1 MPRGS
6 RSDCNPILVDDKGND
21 VRVLERIPFVRGNF
35 DESWLQELIRKTPNL
50 IPSGEFEAIFSNLA
64 AIGREVG
71 TAVGPID
78 NMFISADGYLV
89 LIETKLWRNPEARRE
104 VVGQILDY
112 AKELA
117 RWTFEDLDQTVRDYT
132 RRYDGRGMGVIELMK
147 QRFGLTDAEE
157 ISMVDSIMKNI
168 RQGRFLL
175 LIIGDGIRESVED
188 MVEYLNQNPQI
199 QFTLGL
205 VEIKVYRLQD
215 GDVERRL
222 AIPQIVMRT
231 REMTRAV
238 VIVEGGAGANIH
250 IDLPTVSPAVA
261 ANSGSNIEEAVF
273 FSELENAAGTKVAEA
288 VRQFKE
294 ECLAMG
300 CVVEWKKSSFVV
312 KLSDPSGSRKRLTLL
327 VINKNGSGY
336 GGWLPDQ
343 LEGVGLSR
351 SLADGHYSRI
361 SKGLFPLEDEEQ
373 AIRHFLDRGFSA
385 AEFLENWQK
394 VLLAMRNSV
403 DEISRSGEL

>member
-231 REMTRAV
+231 REVTRAV

-288 VRQFKE
+288 VRQF
-294 ECLAMG
+294 LAMG

-343 LEGVGLSR
+343 LEGIGLSR
-351 SLADGHYSRI
+351 SLADRHYSRI
-361 SKGLFPLEDEEQ
+361 SKGFFPMEDEAQ

-385 AEFLENWQK
+385 ADFLENWQRV
-394 VLLAMRNSV
+394 VLSMRNSV
-403 DEISRSGEL
+403 EEICRSGEF

>member
-215 GDVERRL
+215 GDIERRL
-222 AIPQIVMRT
+222 AAASP
-231 REMTRAV
+231 
-238 VIVEGGAGANIH
+238 VE
-250 IDLPTVSPAVA
+250 
-261 ANSGSNIEEAVF
+261 
-273 FSELENAAGTKVAEA
+273 
-288 VRQFKE
+288 
-294 ECLAMG
+294 
-300 CVVEWKKSSFVV
+300 
-312 KLSDPSGSRKRLTLL
+312 
-327 VINKNGSGY
+327 
-336 GGWLPDQ
+336 
-343 LEGVGLSR
+343 
-351 SLADGHYSRI
+351 
-361 SKGLFPLEDEEQ
+361 
-373 AIRHFLDRGFSA
+373 
-385 AEFLENWQK
+385 
-394 VLLAMRNSV
+394 
-403 DEISRSGEL
+403 